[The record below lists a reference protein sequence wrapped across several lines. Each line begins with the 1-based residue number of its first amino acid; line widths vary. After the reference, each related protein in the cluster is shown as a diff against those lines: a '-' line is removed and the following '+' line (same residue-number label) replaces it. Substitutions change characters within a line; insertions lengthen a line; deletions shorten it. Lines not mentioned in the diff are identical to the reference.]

1 MRYPNQKLNKL
12 KSILK
17 KYNAAIIAFSG
28 GADST
33 FLAKVASHTIDNILL
48 VTATS
53 ESFPFYELEESKKLA
68 SYLKLAHR
76 IIITEE
82 IKIPGYQN
90 NTPDRCYYCKTEL
103 FTLINHIAKKEGFD
117 IVFDGSNADD
127 YNDYRP
133 GRKAAGAQGI
143 LSPLAD
149 AGFTKKEIRKYSK
162 QYNLPTAD
170 KPALA
175 CLASRIPYG
184 ETITKTKLDRI
195 SLTEYNIKQLGFTLF
210 RVRSHENLARLEFM
224 SHEVD
229 KAWEMKNR
237 INMICKDSG
246 FHYVS
251 IDLEGYRAGS
261 MNESLQR
268 IPGNSLITEN
278 K

>member
-1 MRYPNQKLNKL
+1 MKYPNDKLDKL
-12 KSILK
+12 RSVLK
-17 KYNAAIIAFSG
+17 KFNSAVIAFSG
-28 GADST
+28 GVDST
-33 FLAKVASHTIDNILL
+33 FLAKAASEAIDKVLL

-53 ESFPFYELEESKKLA
+53 ESFPFYELEESKRLA
-68 SYLKLAHR
+68 NYLNLSHR

-127 YNDYRP
+127 YKDYRP
-133 GRKAAGAQGI
+133 GRKAAGDKGI

-149 AGFTKKEIRKYSK
+149 TGFTKEDIRKYSR

-184 ETITKTKLDRI
+184 EMITKKKLDRI
-195 SLTEYNIKQLGFTLF
+195 SVTEYNIKQLGFTLF
-210 RVRSHENLARLEFM
+210 RVRSHENLARLEFR
-224 SHEVD
+224 SNEVD
-229 KAWEMKNR
+229 KAWEMRNI
-237 INMICKDSG
+237 INKICKDSG

-251 IDLEGYRAGS
+251 IDLEGYRQGS
-261 MNESLQR
+261 MNEKFRTVS
-268 IPGNSLITEN
+268 
-278 K
+278 